1 MSETPTTGRRRDD
14 GAPRPAGPQS
24 GGEYEFAPVP
34 EGQGSSGTQ
43 IALIIIGGTIGFS
56 IFVVAAEIG
65 GSLGLAQAALAFTL
79 GSLVLGIMGATTS
92 YVGARSRL
100 STYLLTTFAFGQI
113 GAKLANLVVAASLIG
128 WYGVISNTLGAAT
141 QQMLLDQ
148 FGVEVSL
155 YVTVTAAS
163 SLMIIVTL
171 IGFTGIDRL
180 ALMLVPLMVL
190 FIGYAAWRA
199 SGSTASTL
207 LPAPLYNFQTATSAV
222 IGSYIAGVI
231 IQPDYSRFARSRRGA
246 VWGVFIALGIVFPAI
261 LFFSALPSIR
271 SGQTNILEV
280 MALLGLA
287 LPAFGLLVLGAW
299 SSNVLCLYSSS
310 LSLATL
316 RRGLNLKLITLACG
330 VVGTAI
336 AFVPIQ
342 SYLINFLVGLGI
354 VIPPI
359 GAIYCIDYLLRRRGD
374 APFERIDAEP
384 AVRWPALAAW
394 AGGALLGFLSYAGTL
409 SLTGVASFDA
419 LIGTLV
425 IMLASTLAAAPRR
438 QQQPV

>member
-1 MSETPTTGRRRDD
+1 MVKPT
-14 GAPRPAGPQS
+14 APADHAL

-34 EGQGSSGTQ
+34 EGHGSSGLQ

-65 GSLGLAQAALAFTL
+65 GSLGLAQAAMAFTL
-79 GSLVLGIMGATTS
+79 GSLVLGVMGATTS

-100 STYLLTTFAFGQI
+100 STYLLTTFAFGRI
-113 GAKLANLVVAASLIG
+113 GAKLANLVVALSLIG

-141 QQMLLDQ
+141 QQMLVEQ
-148 FGVEVSL
+148 FGIAVSL
-155 YVTVTAAS
+155 YVTVTVAS
-163 SLMIIVTL
+163 ALMIIVTL

-180 ALMLVPLMVL
+180 ALILVPLMVL

-199 SGSTASTL
+199 GGNAATTL

-231 IQPDYSRFARSRRGA
+231 IQPDYSRFARSRNGA
-246 VWGVFIALGIVFPAI
+246 VVGVFVALGIVFPAI

-271 SGQTNILEV
+271 TGQTNILEV

-316 RRGLNLKLITLACG
+316 RRGMNLKMITFACG

-342 SYLINFLVGLGI
+342 SYLINFLVALGI

-359 GAIYCIDYLLRRRGD
+359 GAIYCMDYLFRRRCCT
-374 APFERIDAEP
+374 PFEQLDAEP
-384 AVRWPALAAW
+384 AVRWPAIVAW
-394 AGGALLGFLSYAGTL
+394 ASGALLGFLSFAGYL

-419 LIGTLV
+419 LI
-425 IMLASTLAAAPRR
+425 ATLAVMVVATRYAGPVQR
-438 QQQPV
+438 QQFDPGI